1 MIVPPSRLAALLA
14 ALTTASTTTATEAAA
29 GELYDATRPHLVR
42 ICATLITRA
51 PGKPWLAAEDLA
63 QDTLVDALPAL
74 QRGACP
80 NANNNGLLRWLT
92 TVAWR
97 RLLTEARPG
106 IGVSD
111 AEIEE
116 VLLGTH
122 ARNSTVHGD
131 DDSRTWRDRA
141 VRLAHDAAL
150 EGLPV
155 SHQRTW
161 VLVAEHEL
169 PKTEAAAALGVSR
182 RTVYNRLAQVETHL
196 RAALAPYAP

>member
-1 MIVPPSRLAALLA
+1 MTIPPSRLAALLA
-14 ALTTASTTTATEAAA
+14 ALTTATTPSQTETAA
-29 GELYDATRPHLVR
+29 GELYDATRPHLIR

-74 QRGACP
+74 QHGACP
-80 NANNNGLLRWLT
+80 NAHNNGLLRWLA

-106 IGVSD
+106 SGVSD

-122 ARNSTVHGD
+122 ASNSAVDGD

-150 EGLPV
+150 EALPV
-155 SHQRTW
+155 SQQRTW
-161 VLVAEHEL
+161 VLVAEHGT
-169 PKTEAAAALGVSR
+169 PKTEAAAELGVSR
-182 RTVYNRLAQVETHL
+182 RTVYNRIAQVETHL
-196 RAALAPYAP
+196 LAPYAPYAP